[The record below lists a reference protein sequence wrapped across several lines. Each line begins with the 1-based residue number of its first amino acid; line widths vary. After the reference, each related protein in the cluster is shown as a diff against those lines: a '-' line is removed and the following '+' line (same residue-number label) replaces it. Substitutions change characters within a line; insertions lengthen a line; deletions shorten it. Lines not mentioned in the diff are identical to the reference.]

1 MFSLLLA
8 IIYLTFV
15 SLGLP
20 DAVLGSAWPLMRTE
34 FSVPIDYAGYVQM
47 IIALGTI
54 ISSFFSGKTIAKL
67 GTAKL
72 TLISVLSTT
81 IALFGFSMST
91 QYWHLVIWAIP
102 YGLGAGGVDSALN
115 NYAALYYSSKHM
127 SWLHAMW
134 GIGASTGPL
143 IMTYALR
150 NQGSWQNGYR
160 IIGLLQVVLTFLIL
174 LSLPLWR
181 RQPKNKS
188 QVETSE
194 TNELSNI
201 SILKV
206 MKLPGFWYIIISFF
220 SYYALETTAGLW
232 ISSYLVYAEG
242 LPKDVSAAWAS
253 IFYLGITIGR
263 IINGFFTYK
272 FNNTQLIRAGS
283 VIAATGIFCVML
295 LFGATGS
302 AIGFILIGLGFAPIF
317 PCIIHNTPYFFG
329 ENNSQAVVGV
339 EMAFSA
345 VGSLIMPTLF
355 GIIAEKLT
363 IELLPFYLAF
373 FLILLISTYDKLY
386 KDHRKRRKV
395 AAV

>member
-8 IIYLTFV
+8 IIYLTFI

-34 FSVPIDYAGYVQM
+34 FAVPIDYAGYIQM

-72 TLISVLSTT
+72 TLTSVAATA
-81 IALFGFSMST
+81 IALFGFSFST
-91 QYWHLVIWAIP
+91 EYWHLILWAIP

-143 IMTYALR
+143 IMTFALC
-150 NQGSWQNGYR
+150 NQGSWQSGYR
-160 IIGLLQVVLTFLIL
+160 IIGVAQVFLTALIL
-174 LSLPLWR
+174 FSLPLWG
-181 RQPKNKS
+181 RQSDNSKS
-188 QVETSE
+188 NQLQSDEQ
-194 TNELSNI
+194 NNI
-201 SILKV
+201 SIIKV

-242 LPKDVSAAWAS
+242 LPKDVSAGWAS
-253 IFYLGITIGR
+253 IFYMGITLGR

-283 VIAATGIFCVML
+283 AIAGVGIISIML
-295 LFGATGS
+295 PFGATGS
-302 AIGFILIGLGFAPIF
+302 AVGFILMGLGFAPIF

-355 GIIAEKLT
+355 GIIAERLT
-363 IELLPFYLAF
+363 IKLLPFYLAF
-373 FLILLISTYDKLY
+373 FLILLISTYEKLY
-386 KDHRKRRKV
+386 RDHRKRRKI
-395 AAV
+395 ATI